1 MINEKIFY
9 KNPNRPIKCIRGKP
23 FSANNSGVPMH
34 FHPELEFLIIEAGR
48 MKNRLEGEE
57 HVTQSGDIIF
67 FNKGIPHATQP
78 IADGTVQHMIQFK
91 IPSTFRGALRYLS
104 DILARTVV
112 PAFVFHPDDAD
123 YADLSSHLVD
133 MIEQYDDS
141 SVAADYR
148 TTSDIYYVIS
158 LLHRRGILADERAA
172 FDFNRLQ
179 RLVPLFEYIDSHFFE
194 PISLDYCAELL
205 RLNKSYLSRLFRNST
220 GITLWD
226 FINFVRVS
234 KSEEMLAGNMN
245 LTEVAYAAGF
255 SSPSYF
261 HRTFRRY
268 KQLSPSE
275 YRRLYRGD
283 GLM

>member
-1 MINEKIFY
+1 
-9 KNPNRPIKCIRGKP
+9 
-23 FSANNSGVPMH
+23 MH

-67 FNKGIPHATQP
+67 FNKGVPHATQP

-112 PAFVFHPDDAD
+112 PVFVFHPDDAD
-123 YADLSSHLVD
+123 YADLRSHLVD

-179 RLVPLFEYIDSHFFE
+179 RLVPLFEYIDSHFSE

-205 RLNKSYLSRLFRNST
+205 RFNKSYLSRLFRNAT